1 LFKPHA
7 HFIVSKF
14 NSGAAAASIRAGIS
28 HAHAH
33 LATGEILNKKMN
45 REFEWMNLNNWNFK
59 GKALDNTENSLEPR
73 LQSQRAVIAREQ
85 SRDALVSSN
94 GALGDGSCGVQ

>member
-1 LFKPHA
+1 
-7 HFIVSKF
+7 
-14 NSGAAAASIRAGIS
+14 
-28 HAHAH
+28 

-73 LQSQRAVIAREQ
+73 LQSQRAAMAREQ
-85 SRDALVSSN
+85 SRDALVSSWR
-94 GALGDGSCGVQ
+94 ALVDGSCGLEE